1 MLEKRLKE
9 LRKSANI
16 TQEQLAAAI
25 GVERSSIGKYESPTK
40 PVQPSPDVL
49 LKMSSYFGVSIDYLL
64 GNEKKEPTAPKDGEP
79 VNTITFNRNGKV
91 VRKQYSKETWDT
103 IIKMLDK
110 IPEDRLP

>member
-1 MLEKRLKE
+1 MKL
-9 LRKSANI
+9 LRDLREQRGL
-16 TQEQLAAAI
+16 TQQIVAKAI
-25 GVERSSIGKYESPTK
+25 GVDRTTYAKYESGLSEPNHEITIK
-40 PVQPSPDVL
+40 L
-49 LKMSSYFGVSIDYLL
+49 AEFYNVSIDDLMGY
-64 GNEKKEPTAPKDGEP
+64 NSKKEPTAPEDGEP